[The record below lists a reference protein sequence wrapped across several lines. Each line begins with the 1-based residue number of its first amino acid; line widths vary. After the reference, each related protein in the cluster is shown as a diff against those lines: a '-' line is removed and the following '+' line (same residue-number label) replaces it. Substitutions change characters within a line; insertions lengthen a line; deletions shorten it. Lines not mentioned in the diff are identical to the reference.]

1 MWRRL
6 WTGIQNSWLRKG
18 RPDLSERR
26 DCQTRFATFA
36 RDQMSAPVAPDLLLQ
51 SLRWRYAT
59 KRFDPTRS
67 IPAGT
72 WAALEESLV
81 LTPSSMGLQPW
92 RFLVITDP
100 ELKEALSAVSWRQTQ
115 PRDCSHFVVM
125 TVRRGLDDAHV
136 DRYLARTAEVR
147 GVSVDSLDKF
157 RGMIAG
163 SLGKARSDGT
173 LDNWQ
178 SHQIYIALG
187 QFMAAAALLGVDT
200 CPMEGIE
207 PARYDEILQLGGT
220 GYATVVAC
228 AAGYRHAEDKYA
240 ITPKVRF
247 KAAEVIER
255 R

>member
-1 MWRRL
+1 
-6 WTGIQNSWLRKG
+6 
-18 RPDLSERR
+18 
-26 DCQTRFATFA
+26 
-36 RDQMSAPVAPDLLLQ
+36 MSVSVAPELLLHA
-51 SLRWRYAT
+51 LRWRYAT
-59 KRFDPTRS
+59 KRFDPARA

-72 WAALEESLV
+72 WAALEDSLV
-81 LTPSSMGLQPW
+81 LTPSSLGLQPW

-125 TVRRGLDDAHV
+125 AVRRGLDEAHV
-136 DRYLARTAEVR
+136 DRYLARAAEVR
-147 GVSVDSLDKF
+147 GVTVESLDKF
-157 RGMIAG
+157 RGMITG
-163 SLGKARSDGT
+163 SLGKARADST
-173 LDNWQ
+173 LDHWQ

-187 QFMAAAALLGVDT
+187 QFMAAAACLGVDT

-228 AAGYRHAEDKYA
+228 AAGYRHPEDKYA
-240 ITPKVRF
+240 TTPKVRF